1 MKRALIGVTPDTHGG
16 SRLRT
21 RTSKERIVY
30 IWDRYLAAFLDRGAV
45 PVVLPVT
52 LDRTLT
58 GEMVRRLDG
67 VVLAGGNFDV
77 PPEFFGEEPKPWL
90 GKLKPERSRFELD
103 LLMAA
108 AKKDL
113 PILGICGGMQAINV
127 AFGGTLYQD
136 IAAERPASREHSQKT
151 KPDRTSHQVT
161 ISRGTMLHSIISGR
175 GTGPELRL
183 RVNSTHHQAVK
194 DLAPGFAVNAAASDG
209 VIEGIESSSHRFVM
223 GVQWHPE
230 ILCERYDA
238 HARIIEGFLKAAGRT
253 KRIACQESRR

>member
-1 MKRALIGVTPDTHGG
+1 MKRALIGITPDTHDGD
-16 SRLRT
+16 RLRT
-21 RTSKERIVY
+21 RISKEKIVY
-30 IWDRYLAAFLDRGAV
+30 IWDRYLAAFLDRGAM

-52 LDRTLT
+52 SDRGIIASMAL
-58 GEMVRRLDG
+58 RLDG

-77 PPEFFGEEPKPWL
+77 PPEFFAEEPKPWL

-103 LLMAA
+103 LLIEA

-113 PILGICGGMQAINV
+113 PVLGICGGMQAINV

-136 IAAERPASREHSQKT
+136 IAMERPGSRAHSQKT

-161 ISRGTMLHSIISGR
+161 IASGTRLHSIMTGR
-175 GTGPELRL
+175 KAGYELRT

-194 DLAPGFAVNAAASDG
+194 DLAPGFAVNAQAADG
-209 VIEGIESSSHRFVM
+209 IIEGIESTTHGFIV

-230 ILCERYDA
+230 ILCERHEP
-238 HARIIEGFLKAAGRT
+238 HARIIRGFLRAVTRF
-253 KRIACQESRR
+253 SP